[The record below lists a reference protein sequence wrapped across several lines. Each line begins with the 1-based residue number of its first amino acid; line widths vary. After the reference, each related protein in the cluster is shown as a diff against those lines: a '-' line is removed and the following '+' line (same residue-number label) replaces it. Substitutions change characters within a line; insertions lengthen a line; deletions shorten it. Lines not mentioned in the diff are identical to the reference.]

1 MLKRIFRLRT
11 KEDFKRVYTKGKTLN
26 TRFFRIKTVP
36 NELEY
41 SRVGVVLSNKVIKK
55 AAKRNRRKRQMRE
68 GLKTL
73 FPQLKK
79 GYDVVV
85 IAQPEVAE
93 VSFAHMV
100 DDMRDGFRKI
110 GFLK

>member
-1 MLKRIFRLRT
+1 MLKRSFRLRT
-11 KEDFKRVYTKGKTLN
+11 KQDFKRVYTKGKTLN

-36 NELEY
+36 NDLEY

-68 GLKTL
+68 GLRTL
-73 FPQLKK
+73 FPFLKK

-85 IAQPEVAE
+85 IAQPAAAE
-93 VSFAHMV
+93 VSYASMLE
-100 DDMRDGFRKI
+100 DMREGLRKI
-110 GFLK
+110 GFIK